1 MGGNVIYTTLCNISN
16 FEEQFFHKIEQVM
29 RNIVLVNGNT
39 GIWSIGYLPITGV
52 ANMRTCWYIT
62 MYKVFVKYTFPK
74 WAVCDQFGHVIF
86 PGEFYLK
93 GTYLQ
98 KSRSKFPSK
107 KQFTI
112 LDFDVYVSPDEVFE
126 PFVGIDTDLRMD
138 INEYIELSQ
147 RLNI

>member
-74 WAVCDQFGHVIF
+74 WAVCDQLVLIYTLQFVYF
-86 PGEFYLK
+86 LSYFDAMNFYLI
-93 GTYLQ
+93 
-98 KSRSKFPSK
+98 KSLHNEVNIYSKMSLK
-107 KQFTI
+107 YNKA
-112 LDFDVYVSPDEVFE
+112 
-126 PFVGIDTDLRMD
+126 
-138 INEYIELSQ
+138 IEKTS
-147 RLNI
+147 

>member
-74 WAVCDQFGHVIF
+74 WAVCDQLVLIYTLQFVYFLSYFWQI
-86 PGEFYLK
+86 
-93 GTYLQ
+93 TYLA
-98 KSRSKFPSK
+98 
-107 KQFTI
+107 TI
-112 LDFDVYVSPDEVFE
+112 FLYIMYA
-126 PFVGIDTDLRMD
+126 GIFF
-138 INEYIELSQ
+138 S
-147 RLNI
+147 